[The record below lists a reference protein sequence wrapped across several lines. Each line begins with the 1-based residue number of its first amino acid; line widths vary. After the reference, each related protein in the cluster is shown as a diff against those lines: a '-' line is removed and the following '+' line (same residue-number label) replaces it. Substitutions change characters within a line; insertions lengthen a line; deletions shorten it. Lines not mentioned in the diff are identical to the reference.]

1 MAMVYMVRASDK
13 KIGEPFQFSR
23 QKKREISYLKYHE
36 SMEARFKL

>member
-23 QKKREISYLKYHE
+23 QKKGKSRT
-36 SMEARFKL
+36 